1 MTDDNSFVL
10 GHLCYHWLSFCTH
23 ESSLLRVF
31 AWFCCC
37 WLFAF
42 VYFIL
47 FFGLCLL
54 VFSFALYFWW
64 IGFHS
69 WFYLKGFSSSY
80 DTNINMVRGPEII
93 LHTWLHIPIPILA
106 LYPLYTMQKSIL
118 DPIPIPTRYE
128 EEKKKKKKPQEK
140 KNPKRRT
147 ILICAKINTSPK
159 LCMT

>member
-1 MTDDNSFVL
+1 MQKS
-10 GHLCYHWLSFCTH
+10 
-23 ESSLLRVF
+23 
-31 AWFCCC
+31 
-37 WLFAF
+37 
-42 VYFIL
+42 IL
-47 FFGLCLL
+47 
-54 VFSFALYFWW
+54 
-64 IGFHS
+64 
-69 WFYLKGFSSSY
+69 
-80 DTNINMVRGPEII
+80 D
-93 LHTWLHIPIPILA
+93 PIPILA